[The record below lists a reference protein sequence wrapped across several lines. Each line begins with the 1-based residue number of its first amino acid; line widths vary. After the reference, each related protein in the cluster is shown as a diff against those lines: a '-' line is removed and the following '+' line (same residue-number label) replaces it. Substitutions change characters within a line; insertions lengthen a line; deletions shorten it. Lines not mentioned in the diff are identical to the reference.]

1 MTFLGFALLGIVAG
15 AIAKLILP
23 GRQGGWLST
32 VVLGIAGAV
41 LGGWLGSALFDRPLT
56 GFFDL
61 GSWAL
66 AILGALIVL
75 FVWGLI
81 TGLGGRGGRD

>member
-1 MTFLGFALLGIVAG
+1 MTFLGFVLLGIVGG

-23 GRQGGWLST
+23 GRQGGWVST
-32 VVLGIAGAV
+32 VVLGIVGAV
-41 LGGWLGSALFDRPLT
+41 LGGWIGSSLFGRPLA

-81 TGLGGRGGRD
+81 TTRRGRTAER